1 MMKFIVELS
10 SKGDSDK
17 PCPEAVEV
25 TGVGY
30 PYKANWQ
37 IELNTLEDLI
47 EFIKRQNEGVIVFP
61 PSKTS
66 FRRHDNESWLIEIYN
81 DYRE

>member
-1 MMKFIVELS
+1 MKFLVELS
-10 SKGDSDK
+10 NNDNKVK

-25 TGVGY
+25 TGVGWQHRS
-30 PYKANWQ
+30 NWQ

-61 PSKTS
+61 PNKTPY
-66 FRRHDNESWLIEIYN
+66 RGDNKSWLIEIYN